1 MSAAPATIVFS
12 GGPILTMNSARSRVG
27 AVAVTGNRITAVG
40 PEAHALIGPDTEVV
54 DLAGRLLI
62 PGFQDAHVHPVGAG
76 VERMTCDLLGVDDAA
91 ATLAAIA
98 EYAAAHPD
106 RPWITGGGWSLEA
119 FDGGIPTAH
128 MLDSVVADRP
138 VYLPNRDHH
147 GAWVNTLALQIA
159 GITDDTPDPPG
170 GRIERY
176 ADGGATGMLQEAA
189 MDLVSVYVPP
199 PTEDEL
205 YRALLDAQAHL
216 HSLGI
221 TAWQDAMLGNYA
233 AVPDAESAYRRAI
246 LEETLTVRVAAAQ
259 WWERDPGAEQIP
271 EMVERRAALQHGR
284 LRANTVKIMID
295 GIAENQTA
303 ALLSPYLDGCGCCTA
318 NAGVSFVDPE
328 ALRHYVVELDAL
340 GFQLHFHALGDRA
353 VREALDAVEA
363 ARRANG
369 FRDTRPHLAHLQ
381 VVDPHDIPR
390 FRTLG
395 ATANI
400 QPLWACYE
408 PSMDELTIPFLGEQR
423 SLQQYPFG
431 DLLRAGAVLAAGSD
445 WPVSS
450 ADPIQGI
457 HVAVNRRA
465 PGTTDDRVFLP
476 EQRIDLMAA
485 IAAYTAGSAYV
496 NHLDDTGAIQ
506 PGYLA
511 DLVVLDRDP
520 FDLPSDEICQTRVE
534 RTYVDGALVYAGMLS
549 ATATR

>member
-1 MSAAPATIVFS
+1 MPAAPATIVFT
-12 GGPILTMNSARSRVG
+12 GGPVLTMNSARSRVG

-40 PEAHALIGPDTEVV
+40 TAARDLIGPDTEVV
-54 DLAGRLLI
+54 DLAGKLLI

-76 VERMTCDLLGVDDAA
+76 VERMTCDLLAVDDAA
-91 ATLAAIA
+91 ATLAVIG
-98 EYAAAHPD
+98 EYAASHRD
-106 RPWITGGGWSLEA
+106 RAWITGGGWSLDA
-119 FDGGIPTAH
+119 FAGGIPTAAV
-128 MLDSVVADRP
+128 LDSVVADRP

-147 GAWVNTLALQIA
+147 GAWVNSLALQIA
-159 GITDDTPDPPG
+159 GITDETPDPPG
-170 GRIERY
+170 GRIERD
-176 ADGGATGMLQEAA
+176 AGGVATGMLQEAA
-189 MDLVSVYVPP
+189 MDLVSVYVPR
-199 PTEDEL
+199 PTDDEL
-205 YRALLDAQAHL
+205 YGALLDAQTHL

-221 TAWQDAMLGNYA
+221 TAWQDAMLGKYA
-233 AVPDAESAYRRAI
+233 AVPDAERAYRRATR
-246 LEETLTVRVAAAQ
+246 EGTLTARVAAAQ
-259 WWERDPGAEQIP
+259 WWERDRGTEQIP
-271 EMVERRAALQHGR
+271 EMVERRSALRHGR

-303 ALLSPYLDGCGCCTA
+303 ALLAPYLDGCGCCTG

-328 ALRHYVVELDAL
+328 ALRQYVIELDSL

-381 VVDPHDIPR
+381 VMDPHDIPR

-408 PSMDELTIPFLGEQR
+408 PSMDELTIPFLGAQR

-457 HVAVNRRA
+457 HVAVNRQA
-465 PGTTDDRVFLP
+465 PGTSERRVFLP
-476 EQRIDLMAA
+476 EQRIDLTAA
-485 IAAYTAGSAYV
+485 FAAYTAGSAYV
-496 NHLDDTGAIQ
+496 NHLDDTGVIQ

-520 FDLPSDEICQTRVE
+520 FALPTDEIGRTRVE
-534 RTYVDGALVYAGMLS
+534 RTYVDGELVYADSLLAAS
-549 ATATR
+549 SR

>member
-1 MSAAPATIVFS
+1 M
-12 GGPILTMNSARSRVG
+12 
-27 AVAVTGNRITAVG
+27 
-40 PEAHALIGPDTEVV
+40 
-54 DLAGRLLI
+54 
-62 PGFQDAHVHPVGAG
+62 
-76 VERMTCDLLGVDDAA
+76 
-91 ATLAAIA
+91 
-98 EYAAAHPD
+98 
-106 RPWITGGGWSLEA
+106 
-119 FDGGIPTAH
+119 
-128 MLDSVVADRP
+128 
-138 VYLPNRDHH
+138 
-147 GAWVNTLALQIA
+147 NTLALQIA
-159 GITDDTPDPPG
+159 GITDATPDPAG
-170 GRIERY
+170 GRIERD
-176 ADGGATGMLQEAA
+176 ADGVATGMLQEAA
-189 MDLVSVYVPP
+189 MDLVSAYVPR

-205 YRALLDAQAHL
+205 YRALLDAQSHL

-221 TAWQDAMLGNYA
+221 TAWQDAMLGKYA
-233 AVPDAESAYRRAI
+233 AVPDAEYAYRRAVR
-246 LEETLTVRVAAAQ
+246 EGTLTVRVAAAQ
-259 WWERDPGAEQIP
+259 WWERDRGAEQIP
-271 EMVERRAALQHGR
+271 EMVERRSALQHRR

-303 ALLSPYLDGCGCCTA
+303 ALLAPYLDGCGCCTS

-328 ALRHYVVELDAL
+328 ALRQYVIELDSL

-381 VVDPHDIPR
+381 VVDPQDIPR

-423 SLQQYPFG
+423 SRQQYPFG

-465 PGTTDDRVFLP
+465 PNTADSRVFLP
-476 EQRIDLMAA
+476 EQRIDLTAA
-485 IAAYTAGSAYV
+485 FAAYTAGSAYV
-496 NHLDDTGAIQ
+496 NHLDDTGVIQ

-520 FDLPSDEICQTRVE
+520 FGLPAEDISQTRVE
-534 RTYVDGALVYAGMLS
+534 LTYVDGALVYADSLL
-549 ATATR
+549 ATATH

>member
-1 MSAAPATIVFS
+1 MPAAPAAIVFT
-12 GGPILTMNSARSRVG
+12 GGPVLTMNSARSRAG
-27 AVAVTGNRITAVG
+27 AVAVTDNRITAVG
-40 PEAHALIGPDTEVV
+40 DAARDLIGPDTEVV
-54 DLAGRLLI
+54 DLAGKLLI

-76 VERMTCDLLGVDDAA
+76 VERMTCDLLTVDDAA
-91 ATLAAIA
+91 ATLAAIGD
-98 EYAAAHPD
+98 YAAAHPD
-106 RPWITGGGWSLEA
+106 RPWITGGGWSLDA
-119 FDGGIPTAH
+119 FDGGIPTAQ

-147 GAWVNTLALQIA
+147 GAWVNSLALQIA

-170 GRIERY
+170 GRIERD
-176 ADGGATGMLQEAA
+176 ADGVATGMLQEAA
-189 MDLVSVYVPP
+189 MDLVSAYVPR
-199 PTEDEL
+199 PTQDEL
-205 YRALLDAQAHL
+205 YRALLDAQSHL

-221 TAWQDAMLGNYA
+221 TAWQDAMLGKYA
-233 AVPDAESAYRRAI
+233 AVPDAEHAYRRAA
-246 LEETLTVRVAAAQ
+246 LEGTLTVRVAAAQ
-259 WWERDPGAEQIP
+259 WWQRDRGAEQIP
-271 EMVERRAALQHGR
+271 EMVDRRSSLQHGR

-303 ALLSPYLDGCGCCTA
+303 ALLAPYLDGCGCCTG
-318 NAGVSFVDPE
+318 NAGISFVDPD
-328 ALRHYVVELDAL
+328 ALRQYVIELDSL

-353 VREALDAVEA
+353 VREALNAVEA

-390 FRTLG
+390 FRALG
-395 ATANI
+395 ATANM
-400 QPLWACYE
+400 QPLWACHE

-465 PGTTDDRVFLP
+465 PNTSDSRVFLP
-476 EQRIDLMAA
+476 EQRIDLTAA
-485 IAAYTAGSAYV
+485 FAAYTAGSAYV
-496 NHLDDTGAIQ
+496 NHLDDTGVIR

-520 FDLPSDEICQTRVE
+520 FALPADEICQTRVE
-534 RTYVDGALVYAGMLS
+534 RTYVDGALVYADSLLT
-549 ATATR
+549 TATR

>member
-1 MSAAPATIVFS
+1 MPAAPATIVFT
-12 GGPILTMNSARSRVG
+12 GGPVLTMDSARSRVG

-40 PEAHALIGPDTEVV
+40 NAARELIGPGTEVV
-54 DLAGRLLI
+54 DLAGKLLI

-76 VERMTCDLLGVDDAA
+76 VERMTCDLLEFDDAE
-91 ATLAAIA
+91 ATLAAIG
-98 EYAAAHPD
+98 EYAASHPD
-106 RPWITGGGWSLEA
+106 RAWITGGGWSLDA
-119 FDGGIPTAH
+119 FDGGIPTAW

-147 GAWVNTLALQIA
+147 GAWVNSLALQIA

-170 GRIERY
+170 GRIERDS
-176 ADGGATGMLQEAA
+176 DGVATGMLQEAA
-189 MDLVSVYVPP
+189 MDLVAAHVPR
-199 PTEDEL
+199 PTQDEL
-205 YRALLDAQAHL
+205 YSALLDAQGHL

-221 TAWQDAMLGNYA
+221 TAWQDAMLGKYA
-233 AVPDAESAYRRAI
+233 AVPDAEHAYLRAA
-246 LEETLTVRVAAAQ
+246 LDGTLTVRVEAAQ
-259 WWERDPGAEQIP
+259 WWERDRDAEQIP

-303 ALLSPYLDGCGCCTA
+303 AMLAPYLDPCGCGTD

-328 ALRHYVVELDAL
+328 ALRQYVIELDSL

-395 ATANI
+395 ATANM

-408 PSMDELTIPFLGEQR
+408 PQMDELTIPYLGGQR
-423 SLQQYPFG
+423 ARQQYPFG

-465 PGTTDDRVFLP
+465 PDTSDPRVFLP

-485 IAAYTAGSAYV
+485 FAAYTAGSAYV
-496 NHLDDTGAIQ
+496 NHLDDTGVIR

-511 DLVVLDRDP
+511 DLVVLDQDP
-520 FDLPSDEICQTRVE
+520 FDLPAEEIGQTRVD
-534 RTYVDGALVYAGMLS
+534 RTYVDGELVYAHSSL

>member
-1 MSAAPATIVFS
+1 MD
-12 GGPILTMNSARSRVG
+12 SARSRVG

-40 PEAHALIGPDTEVV
+40 PAARELIGPDTEVV
-54 DLAGRLLI
+54 DLTGKLLI

-76 VERMTCDLLGVDDAA
+76 VERMTCDLLGADDADT
-91 ATLAAIA
+91 TLATIRAYA
-98 EYAAAHPD
+98 ESHRD
-106 RPWITGGGWSLEA
+106 RAWITGGGWSLDA
-119 FDGGIPTAH
+119 FDGGIPTAR

-147 GAWVNTLALQIA
+147 GAWVNSLALQIA

-170 GRIERY
+170 GRIERDT
-176 ADGGATGMLQEAA
+176 DGAATGMLQEAA
-189 MDLVSVYVPP
+189 MDLVAAHVPR

-205 YRALLDAQAHL
+205 YLALLDAQSYL

-221 TAWQDAMLGNYA
+221 TAWQDAILGKYA
-233 AVPDAESAYRRAI
+233 AVPDSEQAYRRAA
-246 LEETLTVRVAAAQ
+246 LEGTLTVRVAAAQ
-259 WWERDPGAEQIP
+259 WWERDRGAEQIP
-271 EMVERRAALQHGR
+271 ELVERRTALQHGR
-284 LRANTVKIMID
+284 FRANTVKIMVD

-303 ALLSPYLDGCGCCTA
+303 ALLEPYLDRCGCCTA
-318 NAGVSFVDPE
+318 NAGVSFVDPD
-328 ALRHYVVELDAL
+328 ALRQYAIELDSL

-381 VVDPHDIPR
+381 VVDPQDIPR

-395 ATANI
+395 ATANM

-408 PSMDELTIPFLGEQR
+408 PQMDELTVPFLGEQR
-423 SLQQYPFG
+423 ARQQYPFG

-457 HVAVNRRA
+457 HVAVNRRE
-465 PGTTDDRVFLP
+465 PGTTDPRVFLP
-476 EQRIDLMAA
+476 EQRIDLMSAL
-485 IAAYTAGSAYV
+485 AAYTAGSAYV
-496 NHLDDTGAIQ
+496 NHLDDTGVIR

-520 FDLPSDEICQTRVE
+520 FTLPAEEICQTQVE
-534 RTYVDGALVYAGMLS
+534 RTYVDGDLVYARS
-549 ATATR
+549 SPAAAAR